1 MSDDNMR
8 TREARRRVSIVK
20 LDEKGNY
27 SISPWVDMGIGIRT
41 LPLITLKI
49 SETDDEALFNAAVEA
64 MKYCRM
70 PTLEEDNEYDKTN
83 ESEVIFDDYGF
94 KKIAGFGV
102 MRFFR
107 KGTPNT
113 HLSYTNDNQFD
124 FMYQVHRTMQV
135 GHLYCNVDCPI
146 AEKAKILREALNRS
160 VVFK

>member
-27 SISPWVDMGIGIRT
+27 YISPWVDMGIGIRT

-70 PTLEEDNEYDKTN
+70 PTLEEENEYDKTN

-94 KKIAGFGV
+94 KKI
-102 MRFFR
+102 
-107 KGTPNT
+107 
-113 HLSYTNDNQFD
+113 
-124 FMYQVHRTMQV
+124 
-135 GHLYCNVDCPI
+135 
-146 AEKAKILREALNRS
+146 
-160 VVFK
+160 

>member
-1 MSDDNMR
+1 MSNDNLR
-8 TREARRRVSIVK
+8 NREARKQVEIVK

-27 SISPWVDMGIGIRT
+27 YISPWVDMGIGIRT
-41 LPLITLKI
+41 LPLIILKI

-70 PTLEEDNEYDKTN
+70 PTLEEENEYAKTLD
-83 ESEVIFDDYGF
+83 SKVIFDEYGF

-124 FMYQVHRTMQV
+124 FHFLFLSLFTLFHFLFYGR
-135 GHLYCNVDCPI
+135 
-146 AEKAKILREALNRS
+146 
-160 VVFK
+160 F

>member
-1 MSDDNMR
+1 MSNDNLR
-8 TREARRRVSIVK
+8 NREARKQVEIVK

-27 SISPWVDMGIGIRT
+27 YISPWVDMGIGIRT
-41 LPLITLKI
+41 LPLIILKI
-49 SETDDEALFNAAVEA
+49 SETDDKALFNAAVEA

-70 PTLEEDNEYDKTN
+70 PTLEEENEYAKTLD
-83 ESEVIFDDYGF
+83 SKVIFDEYGF

-107 KGTPNT
+107 KGPPNT
-113 HLSYTNDNQFD
+113 HLSYVNDNQFD

-146 AEKAKILREALNRS
+146 DEKAKILREALNRS
-160 VVFK
+160 VV